1 MKRAVIALVM
11 ALPLAV
17 GVAGAQADSQG
28 HWGDDQG
35 AQSAGS
41 VVAVAGTITSIDAST
56 STFTANAFVPT
67 GEADDQGDQS
77 QSGDDDQAD
86 GSQSGDDGQSNDG
99 QNNGGQGDQGQGA
112 FHN

>member
-11 ALPLAV
+11 ALPLAA

-35 AQSAGS
+35 TQSAGS
-41 VVAVAGTITSIDAST
+41 VVAVAGTITSVDPST

-67 GEADDQGDQS
+67 GEADNQGDQRDRAPSTTTGGARS
-77 QSGDDDQAD
+77 QVRA
-86 GSQSGDDGQSNDG
+86 
-99 QNNGGQGDQGQGA
+99 
-112 FHN
+112 HRPHR